1 MSALVPGRAALRLM
15 RKLLR
20 KQRYAPDI
28 LVTIGWPRTHVHDG
42 SLG

>member
-28 LVTIGWPRTHVHDG
+28 LVTDRLASVGLRSQP
-42 SLG
+42 